1 MTDEGEAVGII
12 YLHFGKAFD
21 SISHCI
27 LLENLAAHGLDTY
40 TFGWVKNWLDG
51 QAQKVAVN

>member
-1 MTDEGEAVGII
+1 MTDEGKAVGII

-27 LLENLAAHGLDTY
+27 LLENLAAHGLDRQIHPLLGNVLT
-40 TFGWVKNWLDG
+40 GGLG
-51 QAQKVAVN
+51 PECG